1 MNKKTIW
8 ITGGSTGIG
17 KALAIKFS
25 SKGWNVA
32 VSARRV
38 ELLNELC
45 NQYEN
50 ITAFPLDVTHKENCF
65 EVFNEIKNKFL
76 TFISFLL
83 VTFGASVI
91 GSLATINYKEPW
103 YSLLN
108 KPTFNPP
115 DWVFGPVWTTL
126 YLMMTLA
133 IWLFWH
139 SNNRNKNTVYV
150 YLIHLVFN
158 TTWSVVF
165 FVFHNMVLAL
175 FILIL
180 LIGLIINLI
189 LRFKRVNVVSSY
201 LMIPYLLWCSF
212 ALFLNINLIMI
223 N

>member
-1 MNKKTIW
+1 M
-8 ITGGSTGIG
+8 
-17 KALAIKFS
+17 F
-25 SKGWNVA
+25 
-32 VSARRV
+32 
-38 ELLNELC
+38 
-45 NQYEN
+45 
-50 ITAFPLDVTHKENCF
+50 
-65 EVFNEIKNKFL
+65 KNKFL

-83 VTFGASVI
+83 VTFGASAI

-139 SNNRNKNTVYV
+139 SNNSNKNTVYV

-189 LRFKRVNVVSSY
+189 LRFKRVNVVSFY
-201 LMIPYLLWCSF
+201 LMIPYLLWCCY
-212 ALFLNINLIMI
+212 ALILNFSLFILN
-223 N
+223 